1 MLTLLKLKNKSCFDI
16 FFFSKIWT
24 RMDNPMWL
32 YFGGFLFLQNTD
44 GKAVK
49 NIFLEA
55 TELLS
60 RVGDSFLL
68 YRKKKKINEEETRK
82 SR

>member
-1 MLTLLKLKNKSCFDI
+1 
-16 FFFSKIWT
+16 
-24 RMDNPMWL
+24 MDNPMWL
-32 YFGGFLFLQNTD
+32 YFGGFLFLQKTD

>member
-1 MLTLLKLKNKSCFDI
+1 
-16 FFFSKIWT
+16 
-24 RMDNPMWL
+24 MDNPMWL

-55 TELLS
+55 TEILS

-68 YRKKKKINEEETRK
+68 YREKKNIKKMKKKKLEKADKKERND
-82 SR
+82 SLSC

>member
-1 MLTLLKLKNKSCFDI
+1 
-16 FFFSKIWT
+16 
-24 RMDNPMWL
+24 MWL